1 MGIGDFVPDEF
12 EDVVEKGTEAI
23 GKGVENVGNTAA
35 DGLDEIGAHSAADW
49 TRQSSRSVADGMG
62 ADVAEMRLGETDD
75 PTKLIYGSPS
85 KLASTVSHL
94 RDFQAAFE
102 RIGNGLKGLQST
114 GWQGEAAGMFRV
126 RMTYEPKKWFT
137 AADAFQKAA
146 AALDHF
152 ADTVAWAQGQARDA
166 LVVYQQAERASKEAV
181 TAYNAKV
188 REYNSE
194 ILTYGL
200 TGERKD
206 GSDALPTPPGEFTD
220 PGDAGREAAQ
230 EQLTEARKQR
240 DRAAELART
249 AVRAA
254 RATAPDKP
262 EYGDQVRSGMKGVE
276 LSLSHGF
283 NGMIRGGA
291 NAVSFGRSLNVMDP
305 YNRAHPDEFAT
316 GLNATANGLLQTAK
330 DPMGTAEQMYQDFQR
345 DPEEGIGRLFAEVAG
360 PKGAGL
366 AKSGGRRGAG
376 AARRDLDRDGAPGH
390 GRRDGQRTTDGTDP
404 VDLATGRMFLPQ
416 TDVSLPGALPLTF
429 TRRVES
435 GYSAGRWFGPS
446 WSSTVDQRL
455 EIDARGVVLVGDDGL
470 LLAYPHPAPGLPTLP
485 EAGPRWP
492 LERTPEGHYTVTDP
506 EHGHVRH
513 YAGPEPSGS
522 DGTAPLRRISDR
534 NGNVLTF
541 TYDAHGA
548 PTDVEHSA
556 GYHLRITTDGARVTA
571 LHLVGGGTDGADAL
585 LVRYGYTDGD
595 LTEVTNSSDLPL
607 RFEYDDEHRVIA
619 WTDTNGSRY
628 DYVYDN
634 RHRCVA
640 EGGEAGHVAIRID
653 YDGRDEATGHRV
665 TTVTTRAGHRVRY
678 LVNDAQQIVAETDP
692 LGHTTHHE
700 LDRHDR
706 PLSHTDALG
715 RVTRLRYDTAGR
727 LVSVLRPD
735 GREATLAYNDLG
747 LPTTLTGPDGATW
760 HHAYDARGNRTAVTD
775 PAGHTTRFTHDERG
789 HLTSVT
795 DPLGA
800 TTRVRCD
807 AAGLPVEITDPL
819 GATTRY
825 TRDAFGRPVT
835 ITDPL
840 GATTHLS
847 WTVEGQLIRHTDPNG
862 AVRTWT
868 YDGEGNRVSHTD
880 AAGGTTTYEYTHF
893 DLLAARTGPDGV
905 RYAFEHDDQL
915 RLTQVTNPQGLTWS
929 YTYDPAGRLTSETD
943 FDGRLT
949 RYEHDP
955 TGAVLTRTNALGQTV
970 RLDRDELG
978 RVVRKD
984 AGEAGV
990 TTFEHDA
997 AGRLLAAV
1005 GPGAEVRYQRDRLG
1019 RIKAE
1024 LVNGRVLAHTLDALG
1039 RRTGRTTPSGAR
1051 STYAYDAAGN
1061 RTRLTT
1067 SGRTMD
1073 FAYDPAGREVTR
1085 TTDALTLAH
1094 LWDPAGRLA
1103 EQLLTTGTGGPEL
1116 AAGGGIGVAAGA
1128 AGPTGGRAG
1137 TAPAAGPRTRHR
1149 RYTYRPDGHLT
1160 TLADSATGTSHFDLT
1175 PTGRVTA
1182 VRADDWTETYAYDAA
1197 GNQTDATWPDDHAA
1211 PEVRGDRAYTG
1222 TRITRAG
1229 RVRYEH
1235 DAAGRIT
1242 LRQRTR
1248 LSRKPDTWRYTWDP
1262 EDRLTSLTTPDGTHW
1277 RYTYD
1282 PLGRRTAKERLAAD
1296 GETVAE
1302 RVDFT
1307 YDGGT
1312 LVEQTTTT
1320 PGPRPSGPPS
1330 SGPRLSGTPTSDP
1343 LASDT
1348 PPLDGVPPGPPHPV
1362 TLTWDHAGL
1371 APISQTER
1379 LTDATTQREIDARF
1393 FAIVT
1398 DLVGTP
1404 TELIAESGET
1414 AWQSRNTLWGTTTWP
1429 RTSPAYTP
1437 LRFPGQYF
1445 DPESGLHYN
1454 VLRYYDPG
1462 AGRYL
1467 SPDPL
1472 GLAPAPNPVAYVDN
1486 PRVWCDPWGLAPYEM
1501 AEVPATTVRFSQN
1514 SVNDA
1519 AAIIDSMHRNGW
1531 KGEPIDVVRMPDG
1544 GLTTIDNTRVLA
1556 ARYTSTPVLARV
1568 WDYSA
1573 PLPRELV
1580 EADRFTTRKITPET
1594 WGDAV
1599 MARIGNQS
1607 SKYRNA
1613 HPMGSDVTGW
1623 NGE

>member
-1 MGIGDFVPDEF
+1 MGIGDFIPDEI
-12 EDVVEKGTEAI
+12 EDAVEEGTEVL
-23 GKGVENVGNTAA
+23 GKGVENVGNMAA
-35 DGLDEIGAHSAADW
+35 DGLEKVGADDAADW
-49 TRQSSRSVADGMG
+49 TRKNSRSLADGMG
-62 ADVAEMRLGETDD
+62 ADVAEMRLDETND

-85 KLASTVSHL
+85 KLASAVSHL

-102 RIGNGLKGLQST
+102 RIGNGLKGLQAT
-114 GWQGEAAGMFRV
+114 DWQGEAAGMFQV
-126 RMTYEPKKWFT
+126 RMVYEPKKWFT
-137 AADAFQKAA
+137 AADAFEKAA

-166 LVVYQQAERASKEAV
+166 LVVYQEANRATKEAV
-181 TAYNAKV
+181 TTYNAKV
-188 REYNSE
+188 KEYNGE
-194 ILTYGL
+194 ALTYGL
-200 TGERKD
+200 TGKRKD
-206 GSDALPTPPGEFTD
+206 GSQTPPMPPGEFVD
-220 PGDAGREAAQ
+220 PGDAGRKAAD

-240 DRAAELART
+240 DRAAGLART

-254 RATAPDKP
+254 RATAPAKP
-262 EYGDQVRSGMKGVE
+262 EYGDQVRSGMQGVN

-283 NGMIRGGA
+283 NGIIRGGS
-291 NAVSFGRSLNVMDP
+291 NAIAFGRGLNVLDP
-305 YNRAHPDEFAT
+305 YNQAHPEEFAT
-316 GLNATANGLLQTAK
+316 NLNATANGLAQMAK
-330 DPMGTAEQMYQDFQR
+330 DPMGTADQMLQDFKK
-345 DPEEGIGRLFAEVAG
+345 DPEEGFGRLIAEVGG

-366 AKSGGRRGAG
+366 AKSGARRGAGAGRHGRPG

-390 GRRDGQRTTDGTDP
+390 GRRDGQRTTDHTDP
-404 VDLATGRMFLPQ
+404 IDLGTGKMFLPQ

-470 LLAYPHPAPGLPTLP
+470 LLAYPHPAPGVPTLP
-485 EAGPRWP
+485 QAGPRWP

-506 EHGHVRH
+506 ERGHVRH
-513 YAGPEPSGS
+513 YAGPEPSGL
-522 DGTAPLRRISDR
+522 DGTVLLHRISDR

-541 TYDAHGA
+541 SYDAHGA
-548 PTDVEHSA
+548 PTDIEHSA

-571 LHLVGGGTDGADAL
+571 LHLVAGATDGADASL
-585 LVRYGYTDGD
+585 LRYGYTDGD
-595 LTEVTNSSDLPL
+595 LTEVTNSSGLPL
-607 RFEYDDEHRVIA
+607 RFDYDDEHRVIA

-634 RHRCVA
+634 RHRCIA

-665 TTVTTRAGHRVRY
+665 TTVSTRAGHSFRY

-715 RVTRLRYDTAGR
+715 RVTHLRYDTAGR
-727 LVSVLRPD
+727 LISVLRPD
-735 GREATLAYNDLG
+735 GRETTVDYNDLG

-760 HHAYDARGNRTAVTD
+760 QHAYDTRGNRTAVTD
-775 PAGHTTRFTHDERG
+775 PAGHTTLFTHDGQG

-807 AAGLPVEITDPL
+807 AAGLPIEITDPL
-819 GATTRY
+819 GATTHY
-825 TRDAFGRPVT
+825 TRDAFGRPIVLT
-835 ITDPL
+835 NPL

-847 WTVEGQLIRHTDPNG
+847 WTIEGQLIRHTDPNG
-862 AVRTWT
+862 AVQTWT

-893 DLLAARTGPDGV
+893 DLLAAKTGPDGV
-905 RYAFEHDDQL
+905 RYAFEYDGQL
-915 RLTQVTNPQGLTWS
+915 RLSQVTNPQGLVWS
-929 YTYDPAGRLTSETD
+929 YVYDPAGRLTSETD
-943 FDGRLT
+943 FDGRST
-949 RYEHDP
+949 HYEHDP
-955 TGAVLTRTNALGQTV
+955 TGAVISRTNALGQTV

-978 RVVRKD
+978 RIARKD
-984 AGEAGV
+984 AGDAGV

-1024 LVNGRVLAHTLDALG
+1024 LVNGRVLTQTLDALG

-1067 SGRTMD
+1067 SGRTMA
-1073 FAYDPAGREVTR
+1073 FAYDPTGREVTR

-1094 LWDPAGRLA
+1094 AWDPAGRLV
-1103 EQLLTTGTGGPEL
+1103 EQLLTTDA
-1116 AAGGGIGVAAGA
+1116 AAGTPGAGGAGLGPAGGVGIGPVGGVPGVGATGAGQQ
-1128 AGPTGGRAG
+1128 TG
-1137 TAPAAGPRTRHR
+1137 PAAVPRTRRR

-1160 TLADSATGTSHFDLT
+1160 TLTDSATGTSHFDLT

-1211 PEVRGDRAYTG
+1211 PEARGDRMYTG

-1229 RVRYEH
+1229 HVRYEH
-1235 DAAGRIT
+1235 DAAGRII

-1248 LSRKPDTWRYTWDP
+1248 LSRKPDTWRYAWDP
-1262 EDRLTSLTTPDGTHW
+1262 EDRLTDLTTPDGTRW

-1282 PLGRRTAKERLAAD
+1282 PLGRRIAKERLAAD

-1320 PGPRPSGPPS
+1320 LGIPPSDNSAPDGPPS
-1330 SGPRLSGTPTSDP
+1330 
-1343 LASDT
+1343 
-1348 PPLDGVPPGPPHPV
+1348 VPPHPV
-1362 TLTWDHAGL
+1362 TLTWNHAGL
-1371 APISQTER
+1371 TPISQTER
-1379 LTDATTQREIDARF
+1379 ITDATTQREIDARF

-1414 AWQSRNTLWGTTTWP
+1414 AWHSRTTLWGTTTWP

-1454 VLRYYDPG
+1454 VFRYYDPG
-1462 AGRYL
+1462 IGRYL
-1467 SPDPL
+1467 SPDSL

-1486 PRVWCDPWGLAPYEM
+1486 PRMWSDPWGLAPYSDSYRVAQGVDHQLRE
-1501 AEVPATTVRFSQN
+1501 AEGGKKNHYLDGIGDDDWKLEDYLMSQLKA
-1514 SVNDA
+1514 DA
-1519 AAIIDSMHRNGW
+1519 DYVDSRTGKEIIIDRNRRDADGD
-1531 KGEPIDVVRMPDG
+1531 PVVIIRGDEMIHAYHVSEAD
-1544 GLTTIDNTRVLA
+1544 IF
-1556 ARYTSTPVLARV
+1556 RYTSGATPNWSR
-1568 WDYSA
+1568 
-1573 PLPRELV
+1573 P
-1580 EADRFTTRKITPET
+1580 
-1594 WGDAV
+1594 
-1599 MARIGNQS
+1599 QQ
-1607 SKYRNA
+1607 
-1613 HPMGSDVTGW
+1613 
-1623 NGE
+1623 